1 MTMVS
6 NLLAKCW
13 QSIGKTMVLLW
24 EESISVHFRLRGHK
38 NYVWTTVAECLSNE
52 LQTMKNVFTTLKG
65 LQANTCF
72 SHNPDFLSGVA
83 FLGLSD
89 SSLKFHYFPIILV
102 LEGISAPYFECSM
115 LKSINICTPPLWLI
129 SPCKLLNRQ
138 FSQFI
143 ARVCLILKLSQN
155 VQFKKQLYNI
165 LFFLPN
171 CHHSNVLMVNVISKN
186 E

>member
-1 MTMVS
+1 MVS

-24 EESISVHFRLRGHK
+24 EESISVHFRLRSHK

-52 LQTMKNVFTTLKG
+52 LQTMKNVFTALKG

-72 SHNPDFLSGVA
+72 SHNPDFLPGVA

-102 LEGISAPYFECSM
+102 L
-115 LKSINICTPPLWLI
+115 
-129 SPCKLLNRQ
+129 
-138 FSQFI
+138 
-143 ARVCLILKLSQN
+143 ARGHFC
-155 VQFKKQLYNI
+155 
-165 LFFLPN
+165 P
-171 CHHSNVLMVNVISKN
+171 VL
-186 E
+186 